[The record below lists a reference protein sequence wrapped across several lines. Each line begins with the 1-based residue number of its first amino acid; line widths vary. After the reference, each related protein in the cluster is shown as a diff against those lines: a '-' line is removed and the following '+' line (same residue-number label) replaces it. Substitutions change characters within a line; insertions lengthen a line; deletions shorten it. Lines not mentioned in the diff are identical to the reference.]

1 MRRLIAHHWFPY
13 AVLAAAVAVA
23 SAAILYFVDFG
34 LVQQALRDF
43 HGGYM
48 GLSLVALFIFTLFYA
63 LRWRLL
69 LENKPGFWYTYHT
82 ANVGHAVNALIP
94 LRAGEVARIGIMGGD
109 KRLGLGYT
117 AVVLSYLVERI
128 FEQMMRL
135 AAFGVAL
142 LTGGGDVLTPQ
153 QILSVIVPLILA
165 FLFLFIAFI
174 NQERIM
180 RCVPPLFGRWPVP
193 FLSEARVSSGL
204 AGFFRNL
211 NAVSSPWRLIQIFF
225 LSGVVWFWGALYH
238 LLVLM
243 AMGRTFP
250 FEDWLTITFG
260 SLAFSPPSATTQPI
274 IFQSLIVGPLAV
286 AGFDQNDLF
295 AYAVLLNVSQ
305 AVLFIFLGLVGL
317 TQLRLSFRG
326 VQKMLAQGNKVR
338 QMMRRHG
345 EVSDTAVLQDLDE
358 ATTEVR
364 ARRQLSE
371 QELKPPNNPREADEE
386 K

>member
-1 MRRLIAHHWFPY
+1 MRRLIAHKWFPY
-13 AVLAAAVAVA
+13 AVLGVAVAVA
-23 SAAILYFVDFG
+23 SAAIVYFVDFR
-34 LVQQALRDF
+34 LVWHALTDF
-43 HGGYM
+43 HWGYM
-48 GLSLVALFIFTLFYA
+48 GIALVALFIFTLFYA

-69 LENKPGFWYTYHT
+69 LENKPSFWYTYHT

-94 LRAGEVARIGIMGGD
+94 LRAGEVARIGIMGGNG
-109 KRLGLGYT
+109 RWALGYT

-142 LTGGGDVLTPQ
+142 LTGGNDVLTRQ
-153 QILSVIVPLILA
+153 QILSVIVPLVLA
-165 FLFLFIAFI
+165 FFFLFSVFI
-174 NQERIM
+174 TQERIM
-180 RCVPPLFGRWPVP
+180 HHFPPLFARWHIP
-193 FLSEARVSSGL
+193 FLTEVRVREGL

-243 AMGRTFP
+243 AMGYTFP
-250 FEDWLTITFG
+250 PEHWLTITFG

-305 AVLFIFLGLVGL
+305 ALFFIFLGLVGL
-317 TQLRLSFRG
+317 TQLHLSLAGVRRLLVQGDKIRG
-326 VQKMLAQGNKVR
+326 MIRSRGRVQVDN
-338 QMMRRHG
+338 
-345 EVSDTAVLQDLDE
+345 DDE
-358 ATTEVR
+358 
-364 ARRQLSE
+364 
-371 QELKPPNNPREADEE
+371 
-386 K
+386 